1 MGVSV
6 DFPRTSTLL
15 FQIAFFFLCFVCL
28 LVSRLRDQITILSST
43 QVGLG
48 AFANYPG
55 CSGLSF
61 DCGDPAQ
68 AASPYPL
75 PCVCSLTST
84 MPCRA
89 RVAPISLPTWLPPV
103 LCRHGFPGHR
113 ATPWEF
119 SARMPQTRYRQIP
132 SEFAVGTA
140 RFRQNS
146 PRPQNVRKLVT
157 FAYRHFPPLSVR
169 FRQIPSES
177 AGSRQKEFLS
187 AGSAAL
193 KNNPPHEI

>member
-103 LCRHGFPGHR
+103 MCRHGLPGHR

-132 SEFAVGTA
+132 SEFAAAPKCTKTGDFCV
-140 RFRQNS
+140 
-146 PRPQNVRKLVT
+146 
-157 FAYRHFPPLSVR
+157 PPLSVR
-169 FRQIPSES
+169 IRQIPSDSVRIRRFPSE
-177 AGSRQKEFLS
+177 GILVCRERGLEK
-187 AGSAAL
+187 
-193 KNNPPHEI
+193 

>member
-103 LCRHGFPGHR
+103 MCRHGLPGHR

-132 SEFAVGTA
+132 SEFAAGTA

-157 FAYRHFPPLSVR
+157 FAYRHFPSDSVR
-169 FRQIPSES
+169 FRQIPSVPV
-177 AGSRQKEFLS
+177 GFRQ
-187 AGSAAL
+187 
-193 KNNPPHEI
+193 NPSNGIVVRRGPGHEK

>member
-61 DCGDPAQ
+61 DCGEPAQ
-68 AASPYPL
+68 AASPYRL

-103 LCRHGFPGHR
+103 LCRHGFSGHIGPR
-113 ATPWEF
+113 RWNSQQECPK
-119 SARMPQTRYRQIP
+119 P
-132 SEFAVGTA
+132 GTA

-146 PRPQNVRKLVT
+146 PRV
-157 FAYRHFPPLSVR
+157 PPDSVR
-169 FRQIPSES
+169 IRRGPKMYE
-177 AGSRQKEFLS
+177 
-187 AGSAAL
+187 
-193 KNNPPHEI
+193 NW